1 MLRFTAFAFGAV
13 SYLTFLFTILYAV
26 GFVSDSVVPKTI
38 DSGTKTPIS
47 EAVVINLA
55 LMSLFV
61 LRHSLVARKVV
72 KQRWTWFIPRSIERS
87 TNFLLASLTLLLLFW
102 QWRPMPAVIWHI
114 GEPEMAA
121 AVATLSLGGWVL
133 VFSSTFLINHFEL
146 FGLRQVTNNPAGRQ
160 LLRPAVRMPY
170 LYNFVRHPIYLG
182 FVVALWAAPIMTAG
196 HLLFAVVT
204 TAYIAAGITLEEHDS
219 IDMFGDEYR
228 RSRERVSILL
238 PGRERI

>member
-1 MLRFTAFAFGAV
+1 MQLV
-13 SYLTFLFTILYAV
+13 SLHAV

-38 DSGTKTPIS
+38 DSGTKTPLS

-55 LMSLFV
+55 LTSLFA
-61 LRHSLVARKVV
+61 LQRSMVARRVV
-72 KQRWTWFIPRSIERS
+72 KQRWTRFIPRSIERS

-121 AVATLSLGGWVL
+121 TVTTLSLGGWVL
-133 VFSSTFLINHFEL
+133 VFSSTVLINHFEL
-146 FGLRQVTNNPAGRQ
+146 FGLHQVTNDPAGRQ
-160 LLRPAVRMPY
+160 LLRPAVRLPH

-182 FVVALWAAPIMTAG
+182 FIVALWAAPIMTAG

-204 TAYIAAGITLEEHDS
+204 TAYIAVGIRLEEHDS

-228 RSRERVSILL
+228 RSRERLSI
-238 PGRERI
+238 PVAGT